1 MTKIWNIAKISAAHD
16 VILETFIR
24 LGFISPEIMKETLL
38 LILYFQ
44 EIIGAN
50 GELGTNHRNV
60 LANREPYGVII
71 SAMSKVN
78 WSANEE

>member
-1 MTKIWNIAKISAAHD
+1 
-16 VILETFIR
+16 
-24 LGFISPEIMKETLL
+24 MKETLL

-78 WSANEE
+78 